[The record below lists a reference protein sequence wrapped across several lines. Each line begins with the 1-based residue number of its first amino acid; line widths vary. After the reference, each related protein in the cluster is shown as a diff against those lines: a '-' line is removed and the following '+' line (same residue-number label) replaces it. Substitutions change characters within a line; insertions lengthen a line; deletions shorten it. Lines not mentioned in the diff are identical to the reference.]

1 MKVLQVAPYFYP
13 AWAYGGIPRLSY
25 HLAKS
30 LARLGVEVE
39 VVTTDALDQN
49 RRREELNFIID
60 EVQVRGYRNLSNYLA
75 YYFQFFLPIGLAK
88 EKPGLKS
95 YDLVHIHG
103 HRNLLNSRLSFWANQ
118 AHVPIIL
125 QPNGTLVNIERRQ
138 NLKAIY
144 DLLIGNRQIKRID
157 LFIAVSESEKKQF
170 VRMGIPEAKIRIVPN
185 GVFVEEPK
193 PGLSFKEKFGI
204 KGDYILYLGKLTP
217 RKGIEYM
224 IQALSLIPDKN
235 LKAVVAGNDMGILNK
250 LKALVKKLN
259 LNERVIWTGLLLSPW
274 KESAYQEALV
284 TVYAGQDEIFG
295 LVQFESIL
303 CGTPAIVAD
312 DSGAGEWLKKSG
324 GGYIVPYG
332 EARAIAEVIMSLN
345 PEKEKPKLMKA
356 QKWIKENLS
365 WEKIAKDMKEIYQD
379 LVGRR

>member
-25 HLAKS
+25 HLANS
-30 LARLGVEVE
+30 LAQLGVEVE

-49 RRREELNFIID
+49 HRRGELNFVID
-60 EVQVRGYRNLSNYLA
+60 GVKVRGYKNLSNYLA
-75 YYFQFFLPIGLAK
+75 YHFQFFLPMGLTK
-88 EKPGLKS
+88 EKSGLKG

-103 HRNLLNSRLSFWANQ
+103 HRNLLNSRLSLWANQ
-118 AHVPIIL
+118 AKVPVIL
-125 QPNGTLVNIERRQ
+125 QPNGTLANIERRQ
-138 NLKAIY
+138 SLKAIY
-144 DLLIGNRQIKRID
+144 DLLIGNRQIKKTA
-157 LFIAVSESEKKQF
+157 LFIAVSEAEKKQF
-170 VRMGIPEAKIRIVPN
+170 IGTGIPEEKIRIVPN
-185 GVFVEEPK
+185 GVFVEESK

-204 KGDYILYLGKLTP
+204 KDDYILYLGKLTP
-217 RKGIEYM
+217 RKGIEYI

-235 LKAVVAGNDMGILNK
+235 LKAVVAGNDMGMLPQ
-250 LKALVKKLN
+250 LKSLVKQLN
-259 LNERVIWTGLLLSPW
+259 LHKRVIFTGLLLSPW
-274 KESAYQEALV
+274 KELAYKDALV

-332 EARAIAEVIMSLN
+332 DARAIAEVIMNLKT
-345 PEKEKPKLMKA
+345 EKDEIKEA
-356 QKWIKENLS
+356 QKWIEENLS
-365 WEKIAKDMKEIYQD
+365 WEKIAKDMKGIYQE
-379 LVGRR
+379 LVGKR